1 MPNRPYNTKPRSFLG
16 YGYQRTTTGDF
27 ISLGRNRNRNN
38 STLSGSADYTGGDSW
53 GSGNGNES
61 TGFTSYDTEASYFGE
76 NQDEWEDNMY
86 DGPTSEE
93 GEGGKNKGGKS
104 NFKAGGMINLGLQ
117 AADAFIPGAS
127 KNPYLQSAKKNP
139 LLKAGMQTGNLGL
152 LAAGVVSTVIMGG
165 KEKKKMA
172 TDKKI
177 NNNLVGNTNKRNEGS
192 QSKNISAMN
201 FQANQSSAASNAYGV
216 GDIDNFT
223 NKYS

>member
-1 MPNRPYNTKPRSFLG
+1 MPNRTYNTKPRSFLG

-27 ISLGRNRNRNN
+27 LSLGRNRNRNN

-93 GEGGKNKGGKS
+93 GEGG
-104 NFKAGGMINLGLQ
+104 
-117 AADAFIPGAS
+117 
-127 KNPYLQSAKKNP
+127 
-139 LLKAGMQTGNLGL
+139 MQTGNPLL
-152 LAAGVVSTVIMGG
+152 LAAGVVSTVVMGG